1 MSNSVQSK
9 PIKKRLLLPLCLLA
23 SLSLV
28 SVCATIFVLNK
39 KDEGAAAINIA
50 GRQRMLSQRMTKTA
64 LAINYG
70 DVDREAE
77 RVKLRD
83 DINLFEMSLRGLLF
97 GDSSLNL
104 GVAPNSEVMNKLKEV
119 EKVWADYKSAAATI
133 ASGEDRTEDETSEA
147 VASLIGLDMPLLKV
161 SNEAVME
168 FEEAGKAVSGLLI
181 YSLYTLVLLVA
192 GCLYGVWRWMESAVV
207 RPLADVSTSLQGS
220 CTRLQSASGT
230 VATTSHGV
238 ASAATE
244 QAASLEETA
253 SSLEQMSGVTKS
265 NASNAAKA
273 NDLARQAQSAA
284 GMSNSHVEELET
296 AMTEITASSA
306 EMAKI
311 VKNIEGI
318 AFQTNLLALN
328 AAVEAARAG
337 EHGKGFAVV
346 AEEVRNLAQ
355 RAAESTRSTG
365 ALIEDSNE
373 RVERGM
379 CASTKVG
386 ESLNEITQSSHQV
399 AELISEIAAAGS
411 EISLG
416 IEQINSAVMQMD
428 QVTQSNAGAAE
439 DSASASNSLLEEADR
454 IRSLTDELNEL
465 VGGAQDKKASRRT
478 KEPAQPDPAQTA
490 QGLGEVPS
498 LIENRSPVRNSK
510 PELLETSYSDGA
522 FDEF

>member
-1 MSNSVQSK
+1 MSNAVQTK
-9 PIKKRLLLPLCLLA
+9 PIKNRLLLPLCLLA

-28 SVCATIFVLNK
+28 SVCASIFVLNK
-39 KDEGAAAINIA
+39 FDEGSAAINIA

-64 LAINYG
+64 LAMSYG
-70 DVDREAE
+70 EVDPKAE
-77 RVKLRD
+77 RIQLRD
-83 DINLFEMSLRGLLF
+83 DINLFDMSLRGLIF
-97 GDSSLNL
+97 GDSSLEL
-104 GVAPNSEVMNKLKEV
+104 GAAPSAEVVNTLKEV
-119 EKVWADYKSAAATI
+119 EKIWVDYKSAAETI
-133 ASGEDRTEDETSEA
+133 ASTDARAEGERSEA
-147 VASLIGLDMPLLKV
+147 VASMLALNMRLL
-161 SNEAVME
+161 EASDAAVKQ
-168 FEEAGKAVSGLLI
+168 FEAAGQSVSGTLS
-181 YSLYTLVLLVA
+181 YSLYALILLVA
-192 GCLYGVWRWMESAVV
+192 GCLYGVWRWLESAVV
-207 RPLADVSTSLQGS
+207 RPLADVTTSLQGS
-220 CTRLQSASGT
+220 CTRLQTASGT

-273 NDLARQAQSAA
+273 NDLARKAQSAA

-355 RAAESTRSTG
+355 RAAESARSTG

-379 CASTKVG
+379 SASTKVG
-386 ESLNEITQSSHQV
+386 ESLSEITHSSHQV
-399 AELISEIAAAGS
+399 AELISEIASAGS

-428 QVTQSNAGAAE
+428 QVTQSNAGSAE
-439 DSASASNSLLEEADR
+439 DGASASNSLLDEAER
-454 IRSLTDELNEL
+454 IRCLTDELNDL
-465 VGGAQDKKASRRT
+465 VGGSRIKHSRRRN
-478 KEPAQPDPAQTA
+478 KEPKQPEAVTPTP
-490 QGLGEVPS
+490 GLGEVPS
-498 LIENRSPVRNSK
+498 LIQNRGQAGNSK
-510 PELLETSYSDGA
+510 SELLESSYSDGA